1 VQRRHQKVLEEAPA
15 PGMTAER
22 RAAMGHAA
30 IEAARAVGYVG
41 AGTVEFIVAP
51 DGGFFFMEMNTRLQV
66 EHPVTEMIT
75 GLDLVE
81 WQLRVAAGE
90 PLPLRQDELAIH
102 GHAIEARLYAEDPA
116 RGFLPS
122 TGRLEHLAF
131 PAATPDVRVDAGV
144 AEGDAI
150 SPYYDAMIAKLI
162 VHGPTRDAALRRM
175 RQALSECRI
184 AGVASNLG
192 FLGRLIDTRAFAS
205 ADLDTALIDREQAA
219 LFPPEPLVAREAWLA
234 VAAGVLAREAAP
246 QAGDPRDD
254 SPWSDRSGWRLVE
267 PARRRLVLR
276 CRDEEAA
283 VDVTYLVGATPVENA
298 WRLELGGDASI
309 ARACW
314 VDRVHLDLQLD
325 DARHRVVLV
334 PRGSGFWRI
343 DAGCSDPV
351 ELVDPFAPRNAGA
364 QAESHLR
371 APMPGRV
378 VSLLARPGERV
389 ARGAP
394 LLVLEA
400 MKMEHTLIA
409 PTEGTLDAYRVEAG
423 DQVAEGAELVEF
435 SPVPG

>member
-1 VQRRHQKVLEEAPA
+1 
-15 PGMTAER
+15 MTAER

-30 IEAARAVGYVG
+30 VEAARAVGYVG

-90 PLPLRQDELAIH
+90 PLPLRQDELAIC

-162 VHGPTRDAALRRM
+162 VHGATRDAALRRM

-219 LFPPEPLVAREAWLA
+219 LFPPAPPVAREAWLA
-234 VAAGVLAREAAP
+234 VAAGVLAREAASSS
-246 QAGDPRDD
+246 AHVADATDATTPRAA
-254 SPWSDRSGWRLVE
+254 SPWDDRSGWRLVE

-276 CRDEEAA
+276 CREEEATI
-283 VDVTYLVGATPVENA
+283 DVTYLVGATPVENA
-298 WRLELGGDASI
+298 WRLELGGEARI
-309 ARACW
+309 ARARW

-325 DARHRVVLV
+325 DARHCVVLV

-343 DAGCSDPV
+343 DAGRS
-351 ELVDPFAPRNAGA
+351 EAFERVDSFAPRSAAA

-409 PTEGTLDAYRVEAG
+409 PTDGTLDAYRVEAG
-423 DQVAEGAELVEF
+423 ERVAEGAELVEF
-435 SPVPG
+435 SPAAD